1 MNVNNDLK
9 NNLNEDMKNLFILI
23 ISILLITSC
32 AKSDYDDDDS
42 YSSST
47 SGNNSDSSNISDNAT
62 TFTVTVSYGK
72 YYLDGVSTKSIK
84 LKKGNTYYFDLS
96 HSSTNSHPFFISTS
110 SSGGN
115 YNDEYTSGITNSRE
129 TTGTLTFVIPSNI
142 SSNLYYNCGAHS
154 GMGGSINIE

>member
-1 MNVNNDLK
+1 MTWTFLFHERNNDLK

-42 YSSST
+42 YSSSK

-96 HSSTNSHPFFISTS
+96 HSSTNSHPFF
-110 SSGGN
+110 
-115 YNDEYTSGITNSRE
+115 Y
-129 TTGTLTFVIPSNI
+129 
-142 SSNLYYNCGAHS
+142 
-154 GMGGSINIE
+154 

>member
-1 MNVNNDLK
+1 
-9 NNLNEDMKNLFILI
+9 MKKLFILT
-23 ISILLITSC
+23 ISVFFITSC
-32 AKSDYDDDDS
+32 ANNDYEDDDS
-42 YSSST
+42 YSSYA
-47 SGNNSDSSNISDNAT
+47 SGNNSNSSNISDNGT
-62 TFTVTVSYGK
+62 TFVVTVSYGK

-96 HSSTNSHPFFISTS
+96 HSSTNTHPFFISTS

-129 TTGTLTFVIPSNI
+129 TTGTLTFVIPSNL

-154 GMGGSINIE
+154 GMGGLITIE

>member
-1 MNVNNDLK
+1 
-9 NNLNEDMKNLFILI
+9 MKNLFILT

-32 AKSDYDDDDS
+32 AKSDNDDDDS

-84 LKKGNTYYFDLS
+84 LKKENTWVVNGIKKTESLSLGLANVTAEALNTNNLVTNLKGNFFYSLDQRFPIKID
-96 HSSTNSHPFFISTS
+96 HPKNKFIKRI
-110 SSGGN
+110 
-115 YNDEYTSGITNSRE
+115 YK
-129 TTGTLTFVIPSNI
+129 
-142 SSNLYYNCGAHS
+142 
-154 GMGGSINIE
+154 

>member
-62 TFTVTVSYGK
+62 TFTVTVSNGK
-72 YYLDGVSTKSIK
+72 YYLDGISTKSIN

-110 SSGGN
+110 SNGGN
-115 YNDEYTSGITNSRE
+115 YNDEYASGITNSRE
-129 TTGTLTFVIPSNI
+129 TTGTLTFVIPSNL
-142 SSNLYYNCGAHS
+142 SSNLYYNFGVHS
-154 GMGGSINIE
+154 GMGGLITIK

>member
-1 MNVNNDLK
+1 
-9 NNLNEDMKNLFILI
+9 MKKLFILT
-23 ISILLITSC
+23 ISVYFISSC
-32 AKSDYDDDDS
+32 ANSDYDDDDS
-42 YSSST
+42 YSSVS
-47 SGNNSDSSNISDNAT
+47 SGNNSDTSNIIDNAT
-62 TFTVTVSYGK
+62 MFTVTVSYGK

-129 TTGTLTFVIPSNI
+129 TTGTLTFVIPSNS
-142 SSNLYYNCGAHS
+142 SSNLYYNCGAHY
-154 GMGGSINIE
+154 GMGGSITIE

>member
-1 MNVNNDLK
+1 
-9 NNLNEDMKNLFILI
+9 MKNLFILT

-32 AKSDYDDDDS
+32 AKSDNDDDDS

-96 HSSTNSHPFFISTS
+96 HSSTNSHPFLLVHPLMGAIIMMSTPL
-110 SSGGN
+110 
-115 YNDEYTSGITNSRE
+115 ELQILE
-129 TTGTLTFVIPSNI
+129 KLWAF
-142 SSNLYYNCGAHS
+142 
-154 GMGGSINIE
+154 